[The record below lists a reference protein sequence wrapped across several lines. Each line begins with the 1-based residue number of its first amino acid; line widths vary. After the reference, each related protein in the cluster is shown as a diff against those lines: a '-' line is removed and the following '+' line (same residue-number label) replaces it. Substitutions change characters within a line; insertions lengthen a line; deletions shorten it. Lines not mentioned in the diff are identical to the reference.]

1 MKFILII
8 VLSILLSACESLP
21 SANRSPGLHT
31 IPSGSVVKLNQALTI
46 PAQRVK
52 IGVQYGEAIAGVY
65 TGEPYCQFEVNTISE
80 SATTLPAGEYRI
92 TRVLQY
98 EDPFYSHHPR
108 SKRIVASANEAA
120 AWATQAMSPDS
131 HWTYTTAFRLESRL
145 HPDIRQLVCGSTF
158 LTGYE
163 ARHITIREFEIL
175 AGDVMTL
182 QVAGK

>member
-1 MKFILII
+1 MRFILTLA
-8 VLSILLSACESLP
+8 LSLLFSACESIP
-21 SANRSPGLHT
+21 SASRSPGLHT
-31 IPSGSVVKLNQALTI
+31 IPTGSIVKLNRALTI
-46 PAQRVK
+46 PAQRVR
-52 IGVQYGEAIAGVY
+52 IGVQYGEVIAGVY

-80 SATTLPAGEYRI
+80 TATTLPAGEYRI

-98 EDPFYSHHPR
+98 EDPYFSHLPR
-108 SKRIVASANEAA
+108 SKRRVASASEAA

-131 HWTYTTAFRLESRL
+131 HWTYTTVFRLESRL

-158 LTGYE
+158 PSGYE